1 MPPLFAPER
10 QKNGL
15 STVLL
20 SVCFKRRMTL
30 QTPLSRYNYEKEHS
44 LHPYKVPRPTS
55 HFPDVLIKC
64 RVPCATFP
72 TALLSAHGETLF
84 SLLKPSLP

>member
-1 MPPLFAPER
+1 MPPLIAPER

-20 SVCFKRRMTL
+20 SVCFTRRMTL
-30 QTPLSRYNYEKEHS
+30 QTPRSRYNYEKEY
-44 LHPYKVPRPTS
+44 LLY
-55 HFPDVLIKC
+55 VLIKC

-72 TALLSAHGETLF
+72 TTL
-84 SLLKPSLP
+84 